1 MEGDVRLFQR
11 IWELF
16 DKKPPTPE
24 GSNFQLSPDMRQ
36 ALRLMAE
43 KNGRSEYDLT
53 MDLVASGY
61 AQQQLSWE
69 LMRCWKSLTPRE
81 REVVALICRDY
92 SNRQIAEQLFVTVE
106 TVRTH
111 VRRSLKKFGVRNRRE
126 LVLLL
131 SGWQFSASDA
141 GRNIAENRSKHS
153 RVRRAK

>member
-1 MEGDVRLFQR
+1 MRLFQR
-11 IWELF
+11 IWEIF
-16 DKKPPTPE
+16 VKKPPTPN
-24 GSNFQLSPDMRQ
+24 GRNFQLSPDMRR
-36 ALRLMAE
+36 ALRTMAE

-61 AQQQLSWE
+61 AQQQKSWE

-81 REVVALICRDY
+81 REVVTLICRDY
-92 SNRQIAEQLFVTVE
+92 SNRQIAEQLVVTVE

-131 SGWQFSASDA
+131 SGWQFSAGYASQ
-141 GRNIAENRSKHS
+141 NIEDGRSK
-153 RVRRAK
+153 RVRVGRAK